1 MRRKLIGLLGLVMAA
16 GILMGMSKDD
26 APVLYVS
33 EESVPESGKG
43 IYNEQEQVSFVL
55 RAEKSG
61 DSDIV
66 SISCIAEDY
75 LGHQRKESWP
85 AEAGHTMIY
94 HPDLSEF
101 ADGEIHFSFWTQDQ
115 AGHTGLHKTASLRK
129 DGTRPIITGRLET
142 SGRRNDDYYS
152 GDCQIYL
159 YVQDDNLDDSWRPV
173 VESEDPDGY
182 SFSGWRR
189 QGNTAEGVISCSGEG
204 MYQITFSCTDLAGN
218 QAETLVVPPFII
230 DKTAP
235 VISVMYDNQEVR
247 NQKYY
252 REPRRA
258 VITIREK
265 WFRPDD
271 GKVTAVFGG
280 GESLEV
286 DLEWRKTKEG
296 YQSEVLFEKEGIN
309 ALNVVWK
316 DQAGNEAKAY
326 HSGAFVIDRTAP
338 KLKITNLENHSSNNG
353 KVEPVLQII
362 DTNMNEGEI
371 KVSLKELEGK
381 KVKLPDVHEQKIS
394 DQEIKIA
401 MDNFSE
407 KMDGIYQLSVSAVD
421 LAGNQSEKSIYF
433 NVNRGGSD
441 YTFNPETEAMLQ
453 KIFIRDSDKVVICE
467 KNVDWL
473 SESSVI
479 ISCSGT
485 LRELEKGKDYTVQ
498 AKGSETEKKEY
509 TYTIDKS
516 CFQNEGTYVIY
527 VDSKDKAGNHSSIE
541 QKGVKAGFILD
552 RTAPKIRIIN
562 LEDQQYY
569 HGENHN
575 FQAAVSDN
583 TELLKVQYYLDGKL
597 EEEFSEKE
605 IEEME
610 GLIELQMKAS
620 DEYQAIRII
629 AEDRAGNVADSGKRH
644 VLVNL
649 SDRTKKQNSASD
661 NEEILHP
668 GSTAIESKN
677 QNSRKASL
685 LIAGAVCILF
695 MGSSIGY
702 WYYQKKNVSIR
713 RLPGTDDKR

>member
-1 MRRKLIGLLGLVMAA
+1 MT
-16 GILMGMSKDD
+16 
-26 APVLYVS
+26 
-33 EESVPESGKG
+33 E
-43 IYNEQEQVSFVL
+43 
-55 RAEKSG
+55 
-61 DSDIV
+61 
-66 SISCIAEDY
+66 
-75 LGHQRKESWP
+75 
-85 AEAGHTMIY
+85 
-94 HPDLSEF
+94 
-101 ADGEIHFSFWTQDQ
+101 
-115 AGHTGLHKTASLRK
+115 
-129 DGTRPIITGRLET
+129 
-142 SGRRNDDYYS
+142 
-152 GDCQIYL
+152 
-159 YVQDDNLDDSWRPV
+159 
-173 VESEDPDGY
+173 
-182 SFSGWRR
+182 
-189 QGNTAEGVISCSGEG
+189 
-204 MYQITFSCTDLAGN
+204 
-218 QAETLVVPPFII
+218 
-230 DKTAP
+230 
-235 VISVMYDNQEVR
+235 
-247 NQKYY
+247 
-252 REPRRA
+252 
-258 VITIREK
+258 
-265 WFRPDD
+265 
-271 GKVTAVFGG
+271 VFGG

-309 ALNVVWK
+309 ALNVAWK

-371 KVSLKELEGK
+371 KVFLKELEGK

-441 YTFNPETEAMLQ
+441 YTFNTETEAMLQ

>member
-1 MRRKLIGLLGLVMAA
+1 
-16 GILMGMSKDD
+16 
-26 APVLYVS
+26 
-33 EESVPESGKG
+33 
-43 IYNEQEQVSFVL
+43 
-55 RAEKSG
+55 
-61 DSDIV
+61 
-66 SISCIAEDY
+66 
-75 LGHQRKESWP
+75 
-85 AEAGHTMIY
+85 
-94 HPDLSEF
+94 
-101 ADGEIHFSFWTQDQ
+101 
-115 AGHTGLHKTASLRK
+115 
-129 DGTRPIITGRLET
+129 
-142 SGRRNDDYYS
+142 
-152 GDCQIYL
+152 
-159 YVQDDNLDDSWRPV
+159 
-173 VESEDPDGY
+173 
-182 SFSGWRR
+182 
-189 QGNTAEGVISCSGEG
+189 
-204 MYQITFSCTDLAGN
+204 
-218 QAETLVVPPFII
+218 
-230 DKTAP
+230 
-235 VISVMYDNQEVR
+235 
-247 NQKYY
+247 
-252 REPRRA
+252 
-258 VITIREK
+258 
-265 WFRPDD
+265 
-271 GKVTAVFGG
+271 
-280 GESLEV
+280 
-286 DLEWRKTKEG
+286 
-296 YQSEVLFEKEGIN
+296 
-309 ALNVVWK
+309 
-316 DQAGNEAKAY
+316 
-326 HSGAFVIDRTAP
+326 
-338 KLKITNLENHSSNNG
+338 
-353 KVEPVLQII
+353 
-362 DTNMNEGEI
+362 
-371 KVSLKELEGK
+371 
-381 KVKLPDVHEQKIS
+381 
-394 DQEIKIA
+394 

-453 KIFIRDSDKVVICE
+453 KIFIRDSDKVVICD

-620 DEYQAIRII
+620 D
-629 AEDRAGNVADSGKRH
+629 